1 MNERLIMQ
9 FCVANKVLP
18 SAEGFG
24 STFIFGSR
32 LWFCLSCK
40 RFQKNTGNPK
50 DKCQDM
56 LAWSCCWAATGC
68 VVKAFM
74 ITKLTDTTVDR
85 YRRWCFFMPTW
96 VIMMWQ
102 QNVLLCFELAYWITF
117 QKVRVVLQFPLIV
130 PPNRGGGSVA
140 VLSVEAV
147 SGKMCGNGWLAN
159 TFDYNQR
166 TSSFLMLV
174 ITVFYSVKS
183 SCSAIQSDFHSLSPI
198 GVWL

>member
-1 MNERLIMQ
+1 MQ

-24 STFIFGSR
+24 LTFIFGSR

-56 LAWSCCWAATGC
+56 LAWSCCWAAPGR

-96 VIMMWQ
+96 VIAFGSYFRLGVIMPAATGSKIRTELKLDRMFA
-102 QNVLLCFELAYWITF
+102 NVLTQESGRKNGRVMLLKFASCF
-117 QKVRVVLQFPLIV
+117 
-130 PPNRGGGSVA
+130 
-140 VLSVEAV
+140 
-147 SGKMCGNGWLAN
+147 
-159 TFDYNQR
+159 
-166 TSSFLMLV
+166 
-174 ITVFYSVKS
+174 
-183 SCSAIQSDFHSLSPI
+183 
-198 GVWL
+198 